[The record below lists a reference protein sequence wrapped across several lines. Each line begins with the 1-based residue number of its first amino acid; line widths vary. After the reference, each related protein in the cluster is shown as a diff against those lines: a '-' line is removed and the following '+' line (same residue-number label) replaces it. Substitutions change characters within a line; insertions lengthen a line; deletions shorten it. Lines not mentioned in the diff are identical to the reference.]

1 MAETHICLGIKGH
14 WAPRQPGDSTL
25 AVTKRAD
32 PFFTQTASQKG
43 VQDWGELWL
52 NAQACWAWL
61 GPRQAPTRGPH
72 EPLGKSLKFFQPASL
87 PVGWG

>member
-43 VQDWGELWL
+43 VQDWGRLEWPL
-52 NAQACWAWL
+52 
-61 GPRQAPTRGPH
+61 PRGFSAGRGLQRA
-72 EPLGKSLKFFQPASL
+72 LGKTILDIFKC
-87 PVGWG
+87 

>member
-43 VQDWGELWL
+43 VQDWGS
-52 NAQACWAWL
+52 C
-61 GPRQAPTRGPH
+61 G
-72 EPLGKSLKFFQPASL
+72 
-87 PVGWG
+87 